1 MKVYPA
7 FWASANVVVLSSA
20 GQPSSTSPNEDSS
33 DLIPVNLRTPSPI
46 SVSLYIA
53 PQYTIRA
60 NNLQTYLSLNYHQAL
75 LAPDPRKHP
84 SSIAGSKTSVG
95 NDSVVAEQCT
105 LGERVQIRK
114 SILAKGVTV
123 GSKTQIKGSVVMEGA
138 VLGDM
143 VTLDGCVVCK
153 GAKILKMCSLKECFV
168 GAGYVVEEGSKVS
181 KQNLVDVEEFSED
194 DDVDEEDDDDDDD
207 DV

>member
-1 MKVYPA
+1 
-7 FWASANVVVLSSA
+7 
-20 GQPSSTSPNEDSS
+20 
-33 DLIPVNLRTPSPI
+33 
-46 SVSLYIA
+46 
-53 PQYTIRA
+53 
-60 NNLQTYLSLNYHQAL
+60 
-75 LAPDPRKHP
+75 
-84 SSIAGSKTSVG
+84 
-95 NDSVVAEQCT
+95 
-105 LGERVQIRK
+105 
-114 SILAKGVTV
+114 
-123 GSKTQIKGSVVMEGA
+123 MEGA

-168 GAGYVVEEGSKVS
+168 GAGYVVEEGRKVS